1 MAVQPGL
8 PESPSTHSH
17 TGHGTV
23 EAAHHLGRAAQEQPS
38 RRSLRAAPAGY
49 ASQAVAPPPAVL
61 PASPSPASWEAPGP
75 VLSKGSA
82 NLEGAAEA
90 ALNGLPAYNKTAP
103 EAPQGLP
110 TLNFLYEADTGN
122 QVRGWSGTLCMWW
135 TLASTSGRASVWGW
149 VDTSNQPWGALHVVA
164 SGDAGICVTG
174 DQAS

>member
-8 PESPSTHSH
+8 PESPSAHSH
-17 TGHGTV
+17 TGHGAV
-23 EAAHHLGRAAQEQPS
+23 EAAHHLGRAAHEQPS

-122 QVRGWSGTLCMWW
+122 QVRGWSCTLCMWW
-135 TLASTSGRASVWGW
+135 TLASHFRLNICMGVSGHQ
-149 VDTSNQPWGALHVVA
+149 QPTLGCSACGGQWRRWHY
-164 SGDAGICVTG
+164 VTG